1 MQSSSSISVAVL
13 DAPGLSD
20 AVADDALHRRETAS
34 DRPGVA
40 QPVPKRP
47 VPEQP
52 WNRIFLGMLV
62 LFALLLG
69 AWEWHWRDFGVRPSI
84 NSTDGLWAIQRR
96 RIDQGEGNATVI
108 VASSRLFFDL
118 QLDVWEKLDGTRPIQ
133 LAFEGT
139 TPLPM
144 LEDLAADPKFTG
156 RILLGIA
163 PEVFFGAYGR
173 HGKAPKYARDESP
186 SQRIGQWLS
195 MHLVDPNLAF
205 YDPDF
210 ALPAVLKRLPWP
222 DREGAPTRLD
232 VRKLSVTQADR
243 NTHMWDKV
251 ENDADYRALMRRVW
265 EQNFTPR
272 PDGPKPEDIAKKR
285 DDQIERAAKAIT
297 TLRARGVKVLL
308 VREPSGGPY
317 LEFDER
323 LFPRATSWDV
333 LVAKTGV
340 PGIHFQDY
348 PELNRDWN
356 LPEWSHL
363 SYEDAKKYTAALHA
377 VVVRDFWRPEAVTP
391 VAASGVP
398 QSPPPTP

>member
-1 MQSSSSISVAVL
+1 MHASSSVSATVLL
-13 DAPGLSD
+13 DAPG
-20 AVADDALHRRETAS
+20 AGGPAADDAVHQRETAS

-47 VPEQP
+47 VPQQP
-52 WNRIFLGMLV
+52 WNKIAVAALL

-69 AWEWHWRDFGVRPSI
+69 AWEWHWRDFGAHPSI

-96 RIDQGEGNATVI
+96 RIDHGEGDATVI
-108 VASSRLFFDL
+108 AASSRLFFDL
-118 QLDVWEKLDGTRPIQ
+118 QLDVWEKLDGKRPIQ

-144 LEDLAADPKFTG
+144 LEDLATDTNFTG
-156 RILLGIA
+156 RVLVGIA

-173 HGKAPKYARDESP
+173 HAKAPKYARDESP
-186 SQRIGQWLS
+186 SQRLGQWLS
-195 MHLVDPNLAF
+195 MRLIDPNLAF

-210 ALPAVLKRLPWP
+210 ALPTVLKRLPWP

-232 VRKLSVTQADR
+232 VRKLSVTEADR

-251 ENDADYRALMRRVW
+251 ENDADYRALMRKVW
-265 EQNFTPR
+265 QQSFTPR

-285 DDQIERAAKAIT
+285 DEQIDRAAKAIAK
-297 TLRARGVKVLL
+297 LRARGVKVLL

-323 LFPRATSWDV
+323 LFPRASSWDV

-356 LPEWSHL
+356 MPEWSHL
-363 SYEDAKKYTAALHA
+363 SYEDAKKYTAALHGI
-377 VVVRDFWRPEAVTP
+377 VVRDFWRPESAGP
-391 VAASGVP
+391 LAAPSST
-398 QSPPPTP
+398 SP